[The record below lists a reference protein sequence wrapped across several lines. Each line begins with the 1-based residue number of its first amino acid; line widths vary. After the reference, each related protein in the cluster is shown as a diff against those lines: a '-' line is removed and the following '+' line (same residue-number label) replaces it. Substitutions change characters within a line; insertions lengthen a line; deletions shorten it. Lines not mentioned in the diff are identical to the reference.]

1 MAHQSSAVHLFA
13 GGLGGTAGAI
23 VTCPLEVVKTRLQSS
38 CANFNQVTV
47 NRQPSAISGV
57 SVAHSAPNHMGI
69 IKCLKTIWE
78 QEGVRALWKGLG
90 PNLVGVAPSRAIY
103 FYTYHNSKNFL
114 AQRFSKD
121 SSVVHMSAAF
131 CAGFTAC
138 TVTNPIWLIKTRI
151 QLDRTRAA
159 TGSKFT
165 VAQCVKLVSKESG
178 ILGFYK
184 GITASYYGIS
194 ETMVHFV
201 IYEYLKKVILAR
213 NRELEGRSSDQKKLK
228 DYFMFMGAAACSKTS
243 ASVICYPHEVA
254 RTRLREPGRKYRHFW
269 QTLGLVFHEEGIRGL
284 YRGLGTQMLRQIPN
298 TAIMMATYEGIVYFM
313 GGKTEVSEM
322 RKKYVKK
329 PSHRQFHDRGR
340 EDDRINQSLRSTVT
354 VSVAALNGAS
364 HHSYSSLPLS
374 ASGSSNGMITVSTD
388 TSASPKNVQ
397 NETEDESRNNDE
409 DDDDEEEEEEEED
422 EDENS

>member
-1 MAHQSSAVHLFA
+1 MYYFLTFLDPVFL
-13 GGLGGTAGAI
+13 
-23 VTCPLEVVKTRLQSS
+23 
-38 CANFNQVTV
+38 
-47 NRQPSAISGV
+47 
-57 SVAHSAPNHMGI
+57 
-69 IKCLKTIWE
+69 
-78 QEGVRALWKGLG
+78 GVRALWKGLG

-165 VAQCVKLVSKESG
+165 VAQCVKLVYKESG
-178 ILGFYK
+178 IAGFYK

-243 ASVICYPHEVA
+243 ASVICYPHEVGPI
-254 RTRLREPGRKYRHFW
+254 LE
-269 QTLGLVFHEEGIRGL
+269 
-284 YRGLGTQMLRQIPN
+284 
-298 TAIMMATYEGIVYFM
+298 
-313 GGKTEVSEM
+313 
-322 RKKYVKK
+322 
-329 PSHRQFHDRGR
+329 
-340 EDDRINQSLRSTVT
+340 
-354 VSVAALNGAS
+354 SVCYNGFV
-364 HHSYSSLPLS
+364 L
-374 ASGSSNGMITVSTD
+374 
-388 TSASPKNVQ
+388 
-397 NETEDESRNNDE
+397 E
-409 DDDDEEEEEEEED
+409 
-422 EDENS
+422 